1 MSSHTPVVSNPPRL
15 QGQVRLLLEHIESQG
30 LQGGDRLEPERE
42 LAKILGI
49 SRPSLREAIQILQV
63 QGRLRVKHGIGIFI
77 LDQADGE
84 KLRESLRAAQH
95 RIEELFQMREILE
108 APAVEWAAERRSEEQ
123 LAERLAQFVFV
134 ERFFQECQCAQL
146 KAVPAGDGIARVQRE
161 TKGRGGKAVTVVR
174 GLALDAEALVALAKR
189 LKAACG
195 SGGTIK
201 DGQIE
206 VQGEHGDK
214 IVAFLQA
221 EGFKVKR
228 SGG

>member
-1 MSSHTPVVSNPPRL
+1 MKSFSALGGLVYSTDSGRMCPGCRQPV
-15 QGQVRLLLEHIESQG
+15 
-30 LQGGDRLEPERE
+30 
-42 LAKILGI
+42 
-49 SRPSLREAIQILQV
+49 
-63 QGRLRVKHGIGIFI
+63 
-77 LDQADGE
+77 
-84 KLRESLRAAQH
+84 AQ
-95 RIEELFQMREILE
+95 
-108 APAVEWAAERRSEEQ
+108 
-123 LAERLAQFVFV
+123 
-134 ERFFQECQCAQL
+134 CQCAQL

-174 GLALDAEALVALAKR
+174 GLALDAEALAALAKR

-195 SGGTIK
+195 SGGTVK